1 MIANSIIPGPVVVG
15 FAPYSIYTIL
25 HPDIMKTMASQS
37 KPVSLKEN
45 KRWVTGAN
53 LFHDAGRA
61 GQAMAIIFADATNC
75 SRVLYWGKLDRLKVT
90 TKGTQYSVT
99 NLTPLVRKTTQD
111 LVLRSTN
118 TPIAEGFIRPYAIV
132 HTPVYIG
139 TRSERRPD
147 ENKGSAS
154 DKPEGRFMQRRGGA
168 RSLSATTL
176 FSFGYWGCGSATHE
190 LVEAIDAVETH
201 RGFEPPLW
209 VDIRGSRSVRAA
221 GFRDKEFEKL
231 LGGRYLWMDDLGN
244 KCVLEGRQGIE
255 IINPAAA
262 TGLLSRALENP
273 KRRVIFFCACAHPA
287 FCHRKEVGK
296 LVLHYAKARRERV
309 EIIEWPGGEPGT
321 LTIDVLPST
330 LRKIERGDIKSTG
343 IPSSMTKLDAVAL
356 PWGTTATMRAGA
368 DQVSVLVGPAQF
380 NAAGAHLRIIRN
392 ESGSRAGSKAF
403 RRKFGYFKRT

>member
-1 MIANSIIPGPVVVG
+1 MTVNSEIRVSVLDD
-15 FAPYSIYTIL
+15 FAPYAIYTIL

-37 KPVSLKEN
+37 KPVSLKET
-45 KRWVTGAN
+45 KRWVTGGK
-53 LFHDAGRA
+53 LFHDACRA
-61 GQAMAIIFADATNC
+61 GQVMAIIFADATNC

-90 TKGTQYSVT
+90 TEGTQYSVT
-99 NLTPLVRKTTQD
+99 NLTPLVHRTTQD
-111 LVLRSTN
+111 CVLKSTN
-118 TPIAEGFIRPYAIV
+118 TPIAKGFIRPYAIV

-139 TRSERRPD
+139 TRSKRRPD
-147 ENKGSAS
+147 ENRASAN
-154 DKPEGRFMQRRGGA
+154 DKPGGRFTQRRSGA

-190 LVEAIDAVETH
+190 LVEAIDAVETR

-231 LGGRYLWMDDLGN
+231 LRGRYLWMEDLGN
-244 KCVLEGRQGIE
+244 RRVLEGRKGIE

-262 TGLLSRALENP
+262 TDLLSRALENP

-296 LVLHYAKARRERV
+296 LVLHYAKERRERV

-321 LTIDVLPST
+321 LTIDVSPSA
-330 LRKIERGDIKSTG
+330 LRKIERGDTKSTV
-343 IPSSMTKLDAVAL
+343 IPSSVTHLDAVAL
-356 PWGTTATMRAGA
+356 PWGTITTMRAGA
-368 DQVSVLVGPAQF
+368 DQVNVLLGPTLF
-380 NAAGAHLRIIRN
+380 NAAGVHLRIIRD
-392 ESGSRAGSKAF
+392 ELGTRAGSKAF
-403 RRKFGYFKRT
+403 RRKFGYLKRT